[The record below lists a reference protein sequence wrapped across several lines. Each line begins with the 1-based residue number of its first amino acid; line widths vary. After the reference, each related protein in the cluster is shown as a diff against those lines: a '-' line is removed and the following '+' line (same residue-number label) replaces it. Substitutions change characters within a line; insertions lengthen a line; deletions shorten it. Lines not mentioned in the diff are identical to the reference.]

1 MFMTDQIKQGL
12 IEALK
17 YVLTEKG
24 VLAVVTL
31 GTWIALLAMF
41 CMLAPDVVSTWK
53 VAQEETV
60 KSVSAFVEI
69 QLRHAEIMEGVQ
81 KTLSALEQS
90 NTLSERHLMD
100 IERRL
105 ERIEEQTRLR
115 QSSTITPR
123 TLPAHDHR
131 ETYIPTRE
139 EYDRATMPEP

>member
-41 CMLAPDVVSTWK
+41 CISTPDIISTWK
-53 VAQEETV
+53 VAQEETT
-60 KSVSAFVEI
+60 KGFVALLEVQTRQTTILEEI
-69 QLRHAEIMEGVQ
+69 QRTSELRRAWEQRMEQ
-81 KTLSALEQS
+81 
-90 NTLSERHLMD
+90 RM
-100 IERRL
+100 

-115 QSSTITPR
+115 QSSTIHPR
-123 TLPAHDHR
+123 TLPASDHR
-131 ETYIPTRE
+131 ETYIPTRK
-139 EYDRATMPEP
+139 EYDRATMSDP